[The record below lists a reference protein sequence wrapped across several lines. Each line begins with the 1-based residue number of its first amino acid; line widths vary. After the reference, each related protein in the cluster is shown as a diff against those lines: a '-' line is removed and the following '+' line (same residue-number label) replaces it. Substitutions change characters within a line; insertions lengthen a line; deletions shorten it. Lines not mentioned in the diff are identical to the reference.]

1 MDGKYLF
8 RSIENII
15 YIIYIIIFITNK
27 QVDLNIRFL
36 II

>member
-15 YIIYIIIFITNK
+15 YIIYIIFITNK